1 MAKNGR
7 EMDIYGQ
14 SQILGIM
21 LYGHRGWA
29 KKDSD
34 IFKSGG
40 NILGQSAS
48 ERENK
53 LFFSKFPPF
62 NGNLIINNLF

>member
-1 MAKNGR
+1 MIFLQQLSCGYRFPAL
-7 EMDIYGQ
+7 ELLQESPIEVEQ
-14 SQILGIM
+14 
-21 LYGHRGWA
+21 

-40 NILGQSAS
+40 NILGHSAL
-48 ERENK
+48 EGENK